1 MLPTFVIGLREG
13 LEASLIVGIVAAF
26 LMRNGRS
33 KEMWALWTGVG
44 FAVALCF
51 AGGIALRIAEE
62 NLPQRQ
68 QEQLETIIGLVAV
81 CFVSWM
87 VLWMRAHARELKG
100 DLEKSAAAALA
111 TGSAWALILMAFL
124 AVLREGFE
132 TAVFLLAILNSST
145 NTTTSMTGA
154 ALGIVVAVA
163 IGYGIYRGGVKIN
176 MARFFRFTGIVL
188 VLVAAGLLA
197 TAAHTAHEAGWL
209 NALQG
214 QALNLSWLVKPG
226 SVRAALIT
234 GMFGVQPR
242 PTWAEVIGWLAYAVP
257 FLFIVMIPPRAN
269 PKPRAARK
277 SSIATTPAPVGRYL

>member
-26 LMRNGRS
+26 MMRNGRS

-44 FAVALCF
+44 FAVALCL

-68 QEQLETIIGLVAV
+68 QEQLETVIGLVAV

-100 DLEKSAAAALA
+100 DLEASAAAALA

-154 ALGIVVAVA
+154 ALGIVVAVV

-209 NALQG
+209 NALQS

-242 PTWAEVIGWLAYAVP
+242 PTWAEVVAWLAYAVP
-257 FLFIVMIPPRAN
+257 FLFIVTIPPRS
-269 PKPRAARK
+269 AAKR
-277 SSIATTPAPVGRYL
+277 SSMSTTPAAVGR

>member
-26 LMRNGRS
+26 LMRNGRA
-33 KEMWALWTGVG
+33 KEMWALSTGVAL
-44 FAVALCF
+44 AVALCL
-51 AGGIALRIAEE
+51 AGGIALRIAEQ

-81 CFVSWM
+81 CFVSGM

-145 NTTTSMTGA
+145 NTATSMTGA
-154 ALGIVVAVA
+154 ALGIVFAVA

-209 NALQG
+209 SALQG
-214 QALNLSWLVKPG
+214 QALNLTWLVKPG

-242 PTWAEVIGWLAYAVP
+242 PTWAEVIAWLAYAVP
-257 FLFIVMIPPRAN
+257 FLFIVTIPPRPN
-269 PKPRAARK
+269 SGKRAAKK
-277 SSIATTPAPVGRYL
+277 SSISTTPAPVGR